1 MKRFMPFYIYIL
13 FLIGLTAN
21 AQSTPTQLANNKI
34 KIDHFTMQRL
44 EGQVV
49 VSLNLNLD
57 SLYIRS
63 NRFMAFTPVIIGAE
77 GQREALTPLVV
88 AGRRQHI
95 VFEREGNRQYPDA
108 VEVRRH
114 NATAQVAEYLQA
126 VPYQPWM
133 SGGNLRIVE
142 DLCGCGKLLASSDTN
157 FPIFDYHSEE
167 GIMLALVVP
176 EVQAIKA
183 RQEEGSAYLDFP
195 VNETVIYPDYRR
207 NPIELHKIISTINL
221 IKSDSLVQ
229 ITHIDIHGFASPEG
243 SYSNNVRLAE
253 GRAQALKEYV
263 RRQYDFAD
271 SVFSVSSTPEDW
283 AGLRRF
289 VADSEL
295 NEKNELLSIIDND
308 QLLPDEKD
316 QKMRREYPATYKFML
331 NEWYPALRHS
341 DYVVHYVVRPFTV
354 DEAKALLYTRPQLL
368 SLQEMFMVAQT
379 YPVDSPEYLDVFE
392 TAARLYPTDTT
403 ASLNVAIAAI
413 GRQDW
418 DTAERYLDRA
428 GLTPEAQH
436 ARAVL
441 AMRQNRLDD
450 AEPLLQIGRAHV

>member
-1 MKRFMPFYIYIL
+1 M
-13 FLIGLTAN
+13 
-21 AQSTPTQLANNKI
+21 
-34 KIDHFTMQRL
+34 
-44 EGQVV
+44 
-49 VSLNLNLD
+49 
-57 SLYIRS
+57 
-63 NRFMAFTPVIIGAE
+63 
-77 GQREALTPLVV
+77 
-88 AGRRQHI
+88 
-95 VFEREGNRQYPDA
+95 
-108 VEVRRH
+108 
-114 NATAQVAEYLQA
+114 
-126 VPYQPWM
+126 
-133 SGGNLRIVE
+133 
-142 DLCGCGKLLASSDTN
+142 SSDE
-157 FPIFDYHSEE
+157 I
-167 GIMLALVVP
+167 
-176 EVQAIKA
+176 
-183 RQEEGSAYLDFP
+183 
-195 VNETVIYPDYRR
+195 
-207 NPIELHKIISTINL
+207 
-221 IKSDSLVQ
+221 Q

-295 NEKNELLSIIDND
+295 NEKSELLSIIDND

-316 QKMRREYPATYKFML
+316 QKMRRKYPAAYKFML

-450 AEPLLQIGRAHV
+450 AEPLLQEAIAAGIPEAESNFFILNEMKKIK